1 MKILYA
7 VQGTGN
13 GHVSRAVEIIPLLK
27 EFGDV
32 DIFLSGNK
40 SQVKIPYEIKYKSKG
55 VTFSYTKKG
64 GLDYWKTGKELQLRR
79 AYQEIK
85 QFPVEQYD
93 VILNDFEPITA
104 WACRKKKK
112 PFIGFGHQASF
123 RSNDT
128 PRPKHRDIVGA
139 TVLKHY
145 APCEHYV
152 GLHFDKYD
160 QNIFYPILRKELYEL
175 PIKQQNHYTIYL
187 SHYHHE
193 QVIPHLLK
201 VPEVR
206 FELFSK
212 HCTSKEIQ
220 KNVVLYPIDGSA
232 FMKSLASGLG
242 MITGAGFEGPAEAI
256 TLGKK
261 LLVLPIRGQ
270 YEQWC
275 NAEAMKQMGIRVV
288 KKIKKD
294 FSNILRDW
302 LENTPVIH
310 KHYPN
315 QTQEILEYI
324 FTEKVK
330 GLKTKN

>member
-27 EFGDV
+27 EFGEVDV
-32 DIFLSGNK
+32 FLSGNK
-40 SQVKIPYEIKYKSKG
+40 SQVNIPYEIKYKSKG

-64 GLDYWKTGKELQLRR
+64 GLDYWNTVRELQLRR
-79 AYQEIK
+79 AYREIK
-85 QFPVEQYD
+85 HFPVEEYD
-93 VILNDFEPITA
+93 VVLNDFEPITA
-104 WACRKKKK
+104 WACRRKKI
-112 PFIGFGHQASF
+112 PSIGFGHQASF
-123 RSNDT
+123 RSRKT
-128 PRPKHRDIVGA
+128 PRPKRQDLVGES
-139 TVLKHY
+139 VLKYY
-145 APCEHYV
+145 APCSHYI

-160 QNIFYPILRKELYEL
+160 QNIFYPILRKELYDL
-175 PIKQQNHYTIYL
+175 PIDQQNHYTIYL
-187 SHYHHE
+187 SHYHHL

-201 VPEVR
+201 VPEVQ

-212 HCTSKEIQ
+212 HCKTKEVQ
-220 KNVVLYPIDGSA
+220 RNVTLLPIDGQA
-232 FMKSLASGLG
+232 FMKSLATSSG

-261 LLVLPIRGQ
+261 LLILPILGQ

-275 NAEAMKQMGIRVV
+275 NAEAMKGMGIRIV
-288 KKIKKD
+288 KKIRKD
-294 FSNILRDW
+294 FSDVLKDW
-302 LENTPVIH
+302 LTNTPIVH
-310 KHYPN
+310 KNYPN

-330 GLKTKN
+330 ELKK

>member
-27 EFGDV
+27 EFGEV

-55 VTFSYTKKG
+55 VTFSYTKRG
-64 GLDYWKTGKELQLRR
+64 SLDYWKTAKELQLRR
-79 AYQEIK
+79 AYREIR
-85 QFPVEQYD
+85 QFPVEEYD
-93 VILNDFEPITA
+93 VVLNDFEPITA
-104 WACRKKKK
+104 WACRRKKI
-112 PFIGFGHQASF
+112 PAIGFGHQASF
-123 RSNDT
+123 RSKKT
-128 PRPKHRDIVGA
+128 PRANHRDFVGER
-139 TVLKHY
+139 VLRYY
-145 APCEHYV
+145 APCSHYV

-160 QNIFYPILRKELYEL
+160 QNIFYPILRKALYDL
-175 PIKQQNHYTIYL
+175 PIDQQNHYTIYL
-187 SHYHHE
+187 SHYHHI

-212 HCTSKEIQ
+212 HCKVKEVQ
-220 KNVVLYPIDGSA
+220 KNVTLLPIDGVA
-232 FMKSLASGLG
+232 FMQSLATGSG

-261 LLVLPIRGQ
+261 LLVLPILGQ

-275 NAEAMKQMGIRVV
+275 NAEAMKRMGIRVV
-288 KKIKKD
+288 KKIRKD
-294 FSNILRDW
+294 FSDTLKDW
-302 LENTPVIH
+302 LVNTPVVH
-310 KHYPN
+310 KNYPN
-315 QTQEILEYI
+315 QTREVLEYI

-330 GLKTKN
+330 ELKK